1 MGDGLDSLKA
11 LRKQQELFKQESL
24 IPEDMAIQSDSA
36 KAVTHNKADAHHN
49 ETMDAPVSSDQLHDS
64 QPTLQDKPQEPE
76 SHSEGE
82 RLYNNAP
89 WEALIYPK
97 EKTYFRVCATLSLV
111 FYFLAASSLIYF
123 FILPLLLIPA
133 WITHGLMIGHI
144 KGNGILLSE
153 EQFPAMFNKV
163 VALSKQLELPEPP
176 TVYLLEQ
183 GGILNAFATR
193 FSQRNLIVIY
203 ADIAELYEDDSSDA
217 GKQAVSFVLAHELA
231 HIARGHVS
239 LWNRILTGP
248 AEYIPFLGTAYSRA
262 CEYTCD
268 RFAQHLEPQGC
279 LNGLSLLA
287 VGKKLYGQVN
297 TKLVERQVNQGL
309 GFWPWLSEIVST
321 HPHLLNRI
329 QQLKYRENN

>member
-1 MGDGLDSLKA
+1 MGDGLDGLKA
-11 LRKQQELFKQESL
+11 LRKQQELLKQESL
-24 IPEDMAIQSDSA
+24 ALQSNSEDNNVQQAEQLDTTSA
-36 KAVTHNKADAHHN
+36 KDEHQPDLDDPLQTTPPHLKEHRIKGHRPDQN
-49 ETMDAPVSSDQLHDS
+49 E
-64 QPTLQDKPQEPE
+64 
-76 SHSEGE
+76 
-82 RLYNNAP
+82 P

-97 EKTYFRVCATLSLV
+97 EKTYFRVCATLSLI
-111 FYFLAASSLIYF
+111 FYFLAATSLVYL

-163 VALSKQLELPEPP
+163 VALSKQLALPEPP

-193 FSQRNLIVIY
+193 FSQQNLIVIY
-203 ADIAELYEDDSSDA
+203 ADIAELYDGDSSDS

-239 LWNRILTGP
+239 MWNRILTGP
-248 AEYIPFLGTAYSRA
+248 AQYIPFLGTAYSRA

-268 RFAQHLEPQGC
+268 RFAQHLAPQGG

-297 TKLVERQVNQGL
+297 SKLVERQVNQGL
-309 GFWPWLSEIVST
+309 GFWPWLSEIFST

-329 QQLKYRENN
+329 QQLKYTEQNGFNSMKEGT